1 MPVMP
6 RRGERRRCG
15 GKRRALG
22 GELRGVGKN
31 GADLKT
37 QEAEELRAN
46 GEERSCGGLSEG
58 SGCLGALCSYP
69 CVAQGPQF
77 GPICHQ
83 GPPLANFEHPEQI
96 SPPHVHLQFHPFAL
110 QTAPFALQC
119 PPHPSVWCLVSPGSP
134 LGPLLPLGCAVQP
147 ILPLLLLPKA
157 LSETRDPPI
166 YLLVTSET
174 PIFPSSM
181 PQSVLF
187 SSQCAPEPS
196 AQVSALLSFPFGC
209 IPALVPCVSPGPALK
224 KKECAA
230 FNPAKN
236 SLVEG
241 EVTKKK
247 GNGMYMSFL
256 QPFDRCFPRL

>member
-1 MPVMP
+1 MP
-6 RRGERRRCG
+6 RRGGEGKGDGVRGHG

-22 GELRGVGKN
+22 GELRGMGKN
-31 GADLKT
+31 GAGLKT
-37 QEAEELRAN
+37 REAEELRAN
-46 GEERSCGGLSEG
+46 REERSCGGLSDG
-58 SGCLGALCSYP
+58 SRCLGALGSYP
-69 CVAQGPQF
+69 RVAQGPQF

-157 LSETRDPPI
+157 LSETRDPPPS

-209 IPALVPCVSPGPALK
+209 ILALVPCVSPGPALK
-224 KKECAA
+224 KK
-230 FNPAKN
+230 
-236 SLVEG
+236 
-241 EVTKKK
+241 
-247 GNGMYMSFL
+247 GMCCF
-256 QPFDRCFPRL
+256 QPSKE